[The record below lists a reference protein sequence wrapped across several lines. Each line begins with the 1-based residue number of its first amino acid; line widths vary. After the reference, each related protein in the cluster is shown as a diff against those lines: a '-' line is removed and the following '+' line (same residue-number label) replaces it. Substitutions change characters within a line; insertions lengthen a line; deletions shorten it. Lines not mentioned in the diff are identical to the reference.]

1 MSWSHDSTVLLGRLC
16 REALCPWS
24 LWDKGCAG
32 SGAGLLHGAAGR
44 NLEMPLIVWGAGG
57 FSTPVYSSIEWGFV
71 AGCSEEMGA
80 MRGRGNWLNWNPSA
94 AGLGLGA
101 CSGKRFKTWGW
112 QRSALQGFAP

>member
-1 MSWSHDSTVLLGRLC
+1 MRLC
-16 REALCPWS
+16 VPGLCGTKAVLEAERGSCMAWPAG
-24 LWDKGCAG
+24 WD
-32 SGAGLLHGAAGR
+32 
-44 NLEMPLIVWGAGG
+44 LEMPLIVWGAGG
-57 FSTPVYSSIEWGFV
+57 FSTPVYSSVKWGFV

-80 MRGRGNWLNWNPSA
+80 VRGRGNWLNWNPSA